1 MATSKSQESAHT
13 DKITEQAK
21 PLGSAAKKSNFNNLP
36 FLFDKQNYML
46 LGIGLLVIIIGFVM
60 MAGGRS
66 EDPNVFNADELYSFR
81 RITLAPLLILIGLGI
96 EGYAIMRK
104 PKS

>member
-1 MATSKSQESAHT
+1 MQETANTNKS
-13 DKITEQAK
+13 TEPVK
-21 PLGSAAKKSNFNNLP
+21 PLSSNDKKSNFNNLP

-46 LGIGLLVIIIGFVM
+46 LGIGLVVIIVGFIM

-66 EDPNVFNADELYSFR
+66 EDPNVFNADGLYSFT

-104 PKS
+104 PKN